1 MEDMQTVIILMTVVI
16 IIHSVTII
24 VLFGVIIISL
34 LTKLKRLVNQ
44 AEAAVSNIAQATEWL
59 SPVKLFTE
67 VVQLF
72 RKK

>member
-24 VLFGVIIISL
+24 VLFGVIISL

-44 AEAAVSNIAQATEWL
+44 AEVAVANIAQATEWL

>member
-24 VLFGVIIISL
+24 VLFGVIISL
-34 LTKLKRLVNQ
+34 LTKLKRLVNR
-44 AEAAVSNIAQATEWL
+44 AEAVTLNIAQATEWL
-59 SPVKLFTE
+59 SAVKVFTE
-67 VVQLF
+67 VARLF

>member
-16 IIHSVTII
+16 IIHSVTIV
-24 VLFGVIIISL
+24 VLFGVIISL

-67 VVQLF
+67 VARLF

>member
-24 VLFGVIIISL
+24 VLFGVIISL

-44 AEAAVSNIAQATEWL
+44 AEAAGSNIAQATEWL

>member
-24 VLFGVIIISL
+24 VLFGV

>member
-1 MEDMQTVIILMTVVI
+1 MEDMQTVIILMTAVI

-24 VLFGVIIISL
+24 VLFGVIIAL
-34 LTKLKRLVNQ
+34 LTKLKRLVNH
-44 AEAAVSNIAQATEWL
+44 AEATVSNIAQATEWL

>member
-24 VLFGVIIISL
+24 VLFGVIISL
-34 LTKLKRLVNQ
+34 LKLKRLVNQ

>member
-1 MEDMQTVIILMTVVI
+1 MEDMQTVIILMSAVI

-24 VLFGVIIISL
+24 VLFGVIIAL
-34 LTKLKRLVNQ
+34 LTKLKRLVNH
-44 AEAAVSNIAQATEWL
+44 AEATVSNIAQATEWL

>member
-24 VLFGVIIISL
+24 VLFGVIISL
-34 LTKLKRLVNQ
+34 LTKLKRLVNH
-44 AEAAVSNIAQATEWL
+44 AEVAVSNIAQATEWL

-72 RKK
+72 CKK

>member
-1 MEDMQTVIILMTVVI
+1 MEDIQTVIILMSAVI

-24 VLFGVIIISL
+24 VLFGVIIAL
-34 LTKLKRLVNQ
+34 LTKLKRLVNH
-44 AEAAVSNIAQATEWL
+44 AEATVSNIAQATEWL

>member
-24 VLFGVIIISL
+24 VLFGVIISL
-34 LTKLKRLVNQ
+34 LTKLKRLVNR
-44 AEAAVSNIAQATEWL
+44 AEVVTHNIAQATEWL
-59 SPVKLFTE
+59 SPVKVFTE
-67 VVQLF
+67 VARLF

>member
-1 MEDMQTVIILMTVVI
+1 MEDMQTVIILMTIVI

-24 VLFGVIIISL
+24 VLFGVIIAL
-34 LTKLKRLVNQ
+34 LTKLKRLVNH
-44 AEAAVSNIAQATEWL
+44 AEATVSNIAQATEWL

>member
-1 MEDMQTVIILMTVVI
+1 MEDMQTVIILMPVVI

-24 VLFGVIIISL
+24 VLFGVIIAL
-34 LTKLKRLVNQ
+34 LTKLKRLVNH
-44 AEAAVSNIAQATEWL
+44 AEATVSNIAQATEWL

>member
-24 VLFGVIIISL
+24 VLFGVIIAL
-34 LTKLKRLVNQ
+34 LTKLKRLVNH
-44 AEAAVSNIAQATEWL
+44 AEATVSNIAQATEWL
-59 SPVKLFTE
+59 SPVKVFTE
-67 VVQLF
+67 VARLF

>member
-16 IIHSVTII
+16 IIHSVTIV
-24 VLFGVIIISL
+24 VLFGVIISL

-59 SPVKLFTE
+59 SPVKVFTE
-67 VVQLF
+67 VARLF